1 VKLFFDED
9 TGGGVPN
16 ALRAVG
22 ISCQYVSS
30 RFPIHKGTPDEIWIP
45 YAGERGLLVFSCN
58 KAILEAEA
66 QRKLWIENKVGGVFL
81 TSGQER
87 RIDVLMLILRR
98 LEWLRQIDEQ
108 VARPFA
114 YMMDIRGKWRKEP
127 LSVLSDRPTDE
138 AHQDAARV
146 APALRS
152 LDARIT

>member
-22 ISCQYVSS
+22 ISCEYVSS
-30 RFPIHKGTPDEIWIP
+30 RFSIKKGTPDEIWIP
-45 YAGERGLLVFSCN
+45 YAGEHRLLVFSCN

-66 QRKLWIENKVGGVFL
+66 QRKLWIESNVGGVFL

-98 LEWLRQIDEQ
+98 LEWLREIDKQ
-108 VARPFA
+108 AVRPFA
-114 YMMDIRGKWRKEP
+114 YMMDIRGKRRKEP
-127 LSVLSDRPTDE
+127 LSPLSDRPTDE
-138 AHQDAARV
+138 AH
-146 APALRS
+146 
-152 LDARIT
+152 

>member
-1 VKLFFDED
+1 MKLFFDED

-22 ISCQYVSS
+22 ISCQSVSRKS
-30 RFPIHKGTPDEIWIP
+30 AIHKGTADEIWIP

-87 RIDVLMLILRR
+87 KIDVLMLILRR

-114 YMMDIRGKWRKEP
+114 YMMDIRGNRRKQP
-127 LSVLSDRPTDE
+127 LSMLGDRPTDE

-146 APALRS
+146 APALHFV
-152 LDARIT
+152 DGTIT